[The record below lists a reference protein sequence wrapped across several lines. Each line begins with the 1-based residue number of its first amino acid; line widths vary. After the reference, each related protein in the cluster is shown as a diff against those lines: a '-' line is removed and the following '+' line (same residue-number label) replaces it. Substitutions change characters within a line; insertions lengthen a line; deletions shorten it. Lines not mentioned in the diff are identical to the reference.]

1 MMVLEGMPLFLI
13 ELGIGQRLR
22 TGPVGVWNAI
32 HPYLGGVGV
41 SAAVVSFLV
50 GLYYNV
56 IITWCVYYLYNSFT
70 LTLPWSECPKEAN
83 GSTVIECERSTSPTK
98 YYWNRKAI
106 DTSP

>member
-1 MMVLEGMPLFLI
+1 MVLMGMPLFLI

-41 SAAVVSFLV
+41 SAAIVSFLV

-56 IITWCVYYLYNSFT
+56 ILTWCIYYLYKSFH
-70 LTLPWSECPKEAN
+70 LQLPWSQCPVDVDGTVVEECA
-83 GSTVIECERSTSPTK
+83 RSPSPTN
-98 YYWNRKAI
+98 YFWNREAI
-106 DTSP
+106 NTSG